1 MEENMNVIFVGGGN
15 ASLTLMQ
22 YFLNIDYI
30 HIIGIADINENAPG
44 ILKAKELKIPTTN
57 DAVAMISQKDADIII
72 ELTGNEGVVKK
83 IFDNLKPHQH
93 FMSSIAAKIMCDFI
107 EIQNTQRMEILEN
120 LTFEFNRLT
129 SSLQSSGEYIDISIH
144 NIESVLRSMRIVTM
158 NARIEAARAG
168 ETGKAFEVVVEAMQ
182 NTLSDIEKALND
194 ITIASKESKSSME
207 ELVMTENKLKNS
219 LIVT

>member
-1 MEENMNVIFVGGGN
+1 MNVVFVGGGN

-22 YFLNIDYI
+22 YFRNIDYI
-30 HIIGIADINENAPG
+30 HIAGIADINENAPG
-44 ILKAKELKIPTTN
+44 ILKAKEFKIPTST
-57 DAVAMISQKDADIII
+57 DAIDMISRKDVDIII

-83 IFDNLKPHQH
+83 IFDHLKPYQH

-107 EIQNTQRMEILEN
+107 EIQNSQRMEILEK
-120 LTFEFNRLT
+120 LTFEFNQLT
-129 SSLQSSGEYIDISIH
+129 SSLQSSGDYIDTSIH

-168 ETGKAFEVVVEAMQ
+168 ETGNAFEVVVQAMQ

-194 ITIASKESKSSME
+194 ITIASKESKSSMT
-207 ELVMTENKLKNS
+207 ELIMTENKLKES
-219 LIVT
+219 LSVT